1 MKTEQQIK
9 PKKQPDINPAFE
21 EALKK
26 ELDKIWKN
34 RFNISFRNLEALRRF
49 ANKKH

>member
-1 MKTEQQIK
+1 MEKQ
-9 PKKQPDINPAFE
+9 PKKLPDVNPAFE
-21 EALKK
+21 EVLKK
-26 ELDKIWKN
+26 ELDKIWEN